1 MNNIP
6 HDRKPHPHQH
16 VIMAWAEGKPIQYR
30 LQGGFEWEDVDTLR
44 APTFTPAIEY
54 RIKPEPKPPYQLYAQ
69 VYAADTGVQ
78 ISFLT
83 HSKLCVDNVEFTFD
97 GDTHQLISVK
107 KICPTPN

>member
-16 VIMAWAEGKPIQYR
+16 AIMAWAEGKTIQF
-30 LQGGFEWEDVDTLR
+30 QAGTNPWTDCDSIH
-44 APTFTPAIEY
+44 APSFNPLIGY
-54 RIKPEPKPPYQLYAQ
+54 RIKPEPKLPYSLYAQ

-83 HSKLCVDNVEFTFD
+83 PNKLCVDNVEFIFD
-97 GDTHQLISVK
+97 GDTHQLIEVHL
-107 KICPTPN
+107 IAPTPN